1 MSCDGRNHS
10 GLKEDDNNTLKTRI
24 HTIPLHDFT
33 IGGKQLVLIAGP
45 CVIEKDPSIVF
56 QTAEQLKNMAED
68 LQVPYIFKASYDK
81 ANRSSLSAY
90 RGVGLEKGL
99 DILDEVKQQFG
110 LPILTDVHSPAEAR
124 MAAEVVD
131 ILQIPAFLCRQTDLL
146 VAAATTGK
154 IVNIKKGQFL
164 APSDIEHCIRKV
176 TDSGNQNVLV
186 TERGFAFGYGNLVSD
201 MRAIPIMQRF
211 GYPVIF
217 DATHSVQLPGAAGGA
232 SSGEREFVEI
242 LARSAVAAGA
252 NGLFLEVHPQ
262 PDLAPCDGPNMISP
276 AATKA
281 LLTVCQAIFH
291 LVHQ

>member
-1 MSCDGRNHS
+1 MPETIGTHKRVM
-10 GLKEDDNNTLKTRI
+10 KITLNAKI
-24 HTIPLHDFT
+24 HAIPLHDFT
-33 IGGKQLVLIAGP
+33 IGGNQFVVIAGP
-45 CVIEKDPSIVF
+45 CVIEQDSSIVF
-56 QTAEQLKNMAED
+56 QTAEQLQNITKS

-99 DILDEVKQQFG
+99 DILEEVKQQFG
-110 LPILTDVHSPAEAR
+110 LPILTDVHSPAEAHI
-124 MAAEVVD
+124 AAEVAD

-146 VAAATTGK
+146 VAAAKTGK

-164 APSDIEHCIRKV
+164 APADIEHCIRKV
-176 TDSGNQNVLV
+176 TESGNKRVLV

-201 MRAIPIMQRF
+201 MRAIPMMQRF

-217 DATHSVQLPGAAGGA
+217 DATHSVQLPGGAGGA
-232 SSGEREFVEI
+232 SSGERQFVET

-262 PDLAPCDGPNMISP
+262 PDLAPCDGPNMITP
-276 AATKA
+276 DAAKA

-291 LVHQ
+291 LVHR